1 MLKLEDH
8 YKEKIKDLTLSQ
20 VGKVGGIGI
29 IEPGA
34 MKTSVGLVV
43 LAKYIKN
50 CQDKERIYLFHWP
63 LRKEKDQWMEMVDF
77 ASACWTLIMVCVF
90 FLEILRNYRQ
100 TKTNMIMWSEE
111 NLKKLCTTISFGIV
125 LPHVFSLKEKLV
137 STMLNQGNKT

>member
-1 MLKLEDH
+1 MHGILLIVLECQFKLLKLEDH

-50 CQDKERIYLFHWP
+50 CQDKERIYLFH
-63 LRKEKDQWMEMVDF
+63 
-77 ASACWTLIMVCVF
+77 
-90 FLEILRNYRQ
+90 
-100 TKTNMIMWSEE
+100 
-111 NLKKLCTTISFGIV
+111 
-125 LPHVFSLKEKLV
+125 
-137 STMLNQGNKT
+137 

>member
-1 MLKLEDH
+1 
-8 YKEKIKDLTLSQ
+8 
-20 VGKVGGIGI
+20 
-29 IEPGA
+29 
-34 MKTSVGLVV
+34 
-43 LAKYIKN
+43 
-50 CQDKERIYLFHWP
+50 
-63 LRKEKDQWMEMVDF
+63 MEMVDF